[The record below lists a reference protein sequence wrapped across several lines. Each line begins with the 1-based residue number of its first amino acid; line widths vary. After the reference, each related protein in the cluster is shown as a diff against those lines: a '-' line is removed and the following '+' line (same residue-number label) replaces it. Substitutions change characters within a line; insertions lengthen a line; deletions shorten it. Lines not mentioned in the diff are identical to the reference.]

1 MLFSIETA
9 LVIILILALVMR
21 FFENSKHDGFYNYE
35 SIPVKLTD
43 ITMSLPYIQNGIIP
57 TDDAVYVPNSYT
69 WNNMKWTPS
78 IFYKNSAETQDATN
92 IDLSNIQ
99 NSNNDNRIDI

>member
-1 MLFSIETA
+1 MLFSVETA
-9 LVIILILALVMR
+9 LVVILILALAIR
-21 FFENSKHDGFYNYE
+21 FFENSVSNDGFYNYE

-43 ITMSLPYIQNGIIP
+43 ITTSLPYIQNGVGP

-69 WNNMKWTPS
+69 WNNMNWSPS
-78 IFYKNSAETQDATN
+78 IFYDNKSETDATN
-92 IDLSNIQ
+92 IDLNNIQ